1 MSTPN
6 TFRPATIALHG
17 GHTPDAA
24 SKARAVPIYQ
34 TTSYVFDSADHAAN
48 VFALKEPGN
57 IYTRITNP
65 TTAVLEERL
74 SQLDGGVGALAVAS
88 GQAAITLAVLN
99 IARAGQNIVST
110 RGLYGGTYNLFR
122 HTLPRFGIETR
133 FVDSSNPDD
142 VESAIDANTR
152 LVYTESIGNPKNNVD
167 DFQAIAEAA
176 HRHGVPFAVDNT
188 VSPFIFRPFDH
199 GADII
204 VYSLTKFIGGHGTSI
219 GGAIVDSGRFNWA
232 NGRFPEFTE
241 PDPSYHGLVF
251 WDVFGLHANATT
263 TGAAYI
269 TKARVQLL
277 RDLGP
282 CLSPFNAFQ
291 FLQGL
296 ETLPLRIKAHCRNAL
311 AVAEWLQGNPNAAWV
326 NYPLLPHHPDHER
339 AKHYLPDGA
348 GAIVGFGIRGGLD
361 AGKRVIDSV
370 RLFSHL
376 ANIGD
381 AKSLIIHPASTTHQ
395 QLSPEERVACGVT
408 DDYIRLSVGTEDI
421 ADILDDLE
429 QAILASQLPV
439 ASRKP
444 LLLVG

>member
-1 MSTPN
+1 MTTPH
-6 TFRPATIALHG
+6 TFRPATVALHG
-17 GHTPDAA
+17 GHTPDCA
-24 SKARAVPIYQ
+24 SRARAVPIYQ

-57 IYTRITNP
+57 IYSRITNP

-74 SQLDGGVGALAVAS
+74 AQLDGGVGALAVAS

-99 IARAGQNIVST
+99 LARAGQNIVST

-122 HTLPRFGIETR
+122 HTLSRFGIETR
-133 FVDSSNPDD
+133 FVDSSDPAGI
-142 VESAIDANTR
+142 EQALDAGTR

-167 DFQAIAEAA
+167 DFDAIARVA
-176 HRHGVPFAVDNT
+176 HRHGIPFVVDNT
-188 VSPFIFRPFDH
+188 VSPYIFRPFDH
-199 GADII
+199 GADLI
-204 VYSLTKFIGGHGTSI
+204 VYSLTKFIGGHGTSL

-251 WDVFGLHANATT
+251 WDLFGLHDKARTP
-263 TGAAYI
+263 GAAYI

-291 FLQGL
+291 ILQGL

-311 AVAEWLQGNPNAAWV
+311 AVAEWLNGNPHVAWV
-326 NYPLLPHHPDHER
+326 NYPLLPSHPDYER
-339 AKHYLPDGA
+339 ARCYLPDGA
-348 GAIVGFGIRGGLD
+348 GAIIGFGIRGGLD
-361 AGKRVIDSV
+361 AGKRVIDAV
-370 RLFSHL
+370 RLFSHA

-395 QLSPEERVACGVT
+395 QLSPDERAASGVT
-408 DDYIRLSVGTEDI
+408 DDFIRLSVGTEDI
-421 ADILDDLE
+421 ADLLDDLD
-429 QAILASQLPV
+429 QAILASQERAC
-439 ASRKP
+439 ASKP

>member
-1 MSTPN
+1 MAAQH
-6 TFRPATIALHG
+6 TFRPATVALHG
-17 GHTPDAA
+17 GHQPDAA
-24 SKARAVPIYQ
+24 TRARAVPIYQ
-34 TTSYVFDSADHAAN
+34 TTSYVFESADHAAD
-48 VFALKEPGN
+48 VFALKTPAN

-65 TTAVLEERL
+65 TTSVLEERL
-74 SQLDGGVGALAVAS
+74 AQLDGGVGALAVAS
-88 GQAAITLAVLN
+88 GQAATTLAVLN
-99 IARAGQNIVST
+99 LARVGQNIVAT
-110 RGLYGGTYNLFR
+110 RALYGGTYNLFR
-122 HTLPRFGIETR
+122 HTLSRFGIETR
-133 FVDSSNPDD
+133 FVNSSNP
-142 VESAIDANTR
+142 EEIGAAIDDNTR
-152 LVYTESIGNPKNNVD
+152 LVYTESIGNPTNNVD
-167 DFQAIAEAA
+167 DFDAIADIT
-176 HRHGVPFAVDNT
+176 HRHGLPFVVDNT

-199 GADII
+199 GADVI

-241 PDPSYHGLVF
+241 PDPSYHGLVY
-251 WDVFGLHANATT
+251 WDATAGPT
-263 TGAAYI
+263 PDAPRAAYI
-269 TKARVQLL
+269 VKARVQLL

-296 ETLPLRIKAHCRNAL
+296 ETLPLRIKAHCRNAI
-311 AVAEWLQGNPNAAWV
+311 AVAEWLHGNPNVAWV
-326 NYPLLPHHPDHER
+326 NYPLLPDHPDYER
-339 AKHYLPDGA
+339 AKRYLPNGA
-348 GAIVGFGIRGGLD
+348 GAIVGFGIRGGLE

-395 QLSPEERVACGVT
+395 QLSPEERVASGVT
-408 DDYIRLSVGTEDI
+408 DDFIRLSVGTEDI

-429 QAILASQLPV
+429 QAILASQRP
-439 ASRKP
+439 ATARKP

>member
-1 MSTPN
+1 MTIPH
-6 TFRPATIALHG
+6 TFRPATVALHG
-17 GHTPDAA
+17 GHTTDCA

-57 IYTRITNP
+57 IYSRITNP

-74 SQLDGGVGALAVAS
+74 AQLDGGVGALAVAS
-88 GQAAITLAVLN
+88 GQAAIALAVLN
-99 IARAGQNIVST
+99 LARAGQNIVST

-122 HTLPRFGIETR
+122 HTLSRFGIETR
-133 FVDSSNPDD
+133 FVDSSDPA
-142 VESAIDANTR
+142 EIEQAIDDGTR

-167 DFQAIAEAA
+167 DFEAIADAA
-176 HRHGVPFAVDNT
+176 HRHGIPFVMDNT

-199 GADII
+199 GADLI
-204 VYSLTKFIGGHGTSI
+204 VYSLTKFIGGHGTSL
-219 GGAIVDSGRFNWA
+219 GGAIVDSGHFNWA

-251 WDVFGLHANATT
+251 WDLFGQHDKAVAPGT
-263 TGAAYI
+263 AYI

-291 FLQGL
+291 LLQGL
-296 ETLPLRIKAHCRNAL
+296 ETLPLRIRAHCRNAL
-311 AVAEWLQGNPNAAWV
+311 AVAEWLNGNPHVAWV
-326 NYPLLPHHPDHER
+326 NYPLLPNHPDYER
-339 AKHYLPDGA
+339 ARRYLPDGA
-348 GAIVGFGIRGGLD
+348 GAIIGFGIRGGLE
-361 AGKRVIDSV
+361 AGKCVINSV
-370 RLFSHL
+370 RLFSHA

-395 QLSPEERVACGVT
+395 QLSSEERAASGVT
-408 DDYIRLSVGTEDI
+408 DDFIRLSIGIEHI
-421 ADILDDLE
+421 ADILDDLD
-429 QAILASQLPV
+429 QAILASQERV
-439 ASRKP
+439 SCAKP